1 MKTITATYKI
11 VTPMFIS
18 GADQTKAELRIPSI
32 KGAIRFW
39 WRALNG
45 YQYTTTEELYAVE
58 AKIFGGTYQD
68 KDNKTIVTQSKIF
81 FSFDDE
87 EQKSS
92 LDNYKE
98 KYSKDDAIVYLAGQG
113 VTNTTQYLLNSE
125 FTLCLKSK
133 SEIDPTVIN
142 AITIWGLFGG
152 LGERSRKGFGSVA
165 IQSINYDTHPE
176 SFNFSTVDEYK
187 NKILS
192 LLKSLDYARLTTP
205 KYSVFSKHS
214 KLHIS
219 IITPKKKHLA
229 HLAHIDIAKHYKKC
243 RKGDDKLDEKNA
255 KIAFGQS
262 KPRQASPL
270 FLHIH
275 PINGA
280 FCNVRLYL
288 PDDNIKDDKYIRL
301 FLASDNT
308 GSIINE

>member
-45 YQYTTTEELYAVE
+45 CQYKTTEALYAAE

-68 KDNKTIVTQSKIF
+68 EKNKTIAIQSTIL
-81 FSFDDE
+81 FSFDKKQE
-87 EQKSS
+87 S
-92 LDNYKE
+92 LLSKDTKYKE
-98 KYSKDDAIVYLAGQG
+98 NYSNHKAIVYLAGQG
-113 VTNTTQYLLNSE
+113 VANETQYLLNTK

-133 SEIDPTVIN
+133 SAIHPTVIN
-142 AITIWGLFGG
+142 AITLWGLLGG

-165 IQSINYDTHPE
+165 IQSIKNDIHSE
-176 SFNFSTVDEYK
+176 LFNFATVDVYK

-192 LLKSLDYARLTTP
+192 LLESSDYASLATP
-205 KYSVFSKHS
+205 HQYSAFSQHA

-219 IITPKKKHLA
+219 TALKPKD
-229 HLAHIDIAKHYKKC
+229 LAHIDIAEHYQKC
-243 RKGDDKLDEKNA
+243 RKGNDKLNEKHD
-255 KIAFGQS
+255 KRIAFGQS

-275 PINGA
+275 PINGE

-288 PDDNIKDDKYIRL
+288 PDNNIKDKTYL
-301 FLASDNT
+301 YSFLTFDHTS
-308 GSIINE
+308 SIINE